1 MMEIQIIQI
10 WVFSPLSQFKLASQ
24 LTRDLILP
32 VCIISY
38 FYDLI
43 INPAYF
49 GHYDPSGGKP
59 PGPFVFLCI
68 QEMHIMILGTK
79 IDIDMAD
86 PRKIS
91 LARWQQ
97 IIISFCYPI
106 TRHSKAQNMELFTWT
121 VSDISIAL
129 AD

>member
-1 MMEIQIIQI
+1 MEIQIIQI

-32 VCIISY
+32 VCIILY

-49 GHYDPSGGKP
+49 GHYDPSDGKP
-59 PGPFVFLCI
+59 PGPFVFFMNTRI
-68 QEMHIMILGTK
+68 AYYDTWNK

-97 IIISFCYPI
+97 IIISVLLSYY
-106 TRHSKAQNMELFTWT
+106 M
-121 VSDISIAL
+121 AL
-129 AD
+129 QGPKYGIIHGSFLIYQPP